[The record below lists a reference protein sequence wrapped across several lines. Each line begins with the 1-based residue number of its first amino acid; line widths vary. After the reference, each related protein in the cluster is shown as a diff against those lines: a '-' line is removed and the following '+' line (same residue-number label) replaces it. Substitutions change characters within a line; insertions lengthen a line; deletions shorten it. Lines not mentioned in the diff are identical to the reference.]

1 METSHSLVFQQGWGH
16 GDKPDPCHC
25 PSHPRAPCPHP
36 GLPFCTPGSKHWPCT
51 NTPCPCRYRNHR
63 GITGSLQAPRGLGRS
78 PSSRTWEGGHQKEA
92 LKEAPSLPGS
102 PGHSKVPTC
111 PDGGE
116 VAAQH
121 PHPAA
126 VAASSPPPAAT
137 RSECHQRGQTLQRN
151 PWPHSGLIYAPATLP
166 GSVKPLLMDGGATA
180 SHPAP
185 SASSAGSRG
194 RPHSTRSPICPR
206 WHRPTEPSPP
216 QGPPRRLW
224 GRASSPKSPPRCPA
238 EPFPL
243 YNRSIG
249 VWGRQRG
256 QDGGEVLGSRPSS
269 SPRWRF
275 RGEKGNCGLI
285 FLSNFWRALLA
296 EAPAARR
303 RSGGRRGERGG
314 GYKRFHAV
322 RRALREEAERGR

>member
-1 METSHSLVFQQGWGH
+1 M
-16 GDKPDPCHC
+16 
-25 PSHPRAPCPHP
+25 
-36 GLPFCTPGSKHWPCT
+36 
-51 NTPCPCRYRNHR
+51 
-63 GITGSLQAPRGLGRS
+63 
-78 PSSRTWEGGHQKEA
+78 
-92 LKEAPSLPGS
+92 
-102 PGHSKVPTC
+102 
-111 PDGGE
+111 
-116 VAAQH
+116 AAQH
-121 PHPAA
+121 PQPAA
-126 VAASSPPPAAT
+126 GAASSPSPAAS

-185 SASSAGSRG
+185 SASFTGSRG

-243 YNRSIG
+243 YNQSIG

-256 QDGGEVLGSRPSS
+256 QDSREVLGSRPSS

-275 RGEKGNCGLI
+275 RGEKGNCGLV
-285 FLSNFWRALLA
+285 FLSNFWRELLA

-322 RRALREEAERGR
+322 RRALREEAERRR